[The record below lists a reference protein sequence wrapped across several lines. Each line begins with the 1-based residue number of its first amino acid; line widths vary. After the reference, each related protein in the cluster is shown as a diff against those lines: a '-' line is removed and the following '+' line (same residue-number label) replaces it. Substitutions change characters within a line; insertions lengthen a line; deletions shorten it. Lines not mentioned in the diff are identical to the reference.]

1 MTTEIFKDIIGYE
14 GIYQISN
21 LGNVKRLYKKKPN
34 GIILKPLDNGAGYC
48 QVGLSKNNK
57 SKKHYIHRLLAQ
69 YFIHNP
75 NNFPCIN
82 HINGLKN
89 DNRIDNLEWCTY
101 SDNNHHAIKTR
112 LRVHKKGDDNTQSK
126 KIINI
131 QTGEIYHSALT
142 LSLNIGVSRTTLHSW
157 LNGNRP
163 NKTNYRYL

>member
-1 MTTEIFKDIIGYE
+1 MTTEIYKDIIGYE

-21 LGNVKRLYKKKPN
+21 LGNVKRLYLKNPN
-34 GIILKPLDNGAGYC
+34 GIILKQLDNGAGYC

-57 SKKHYIHRLLAQ
+57 LKKHYIHRLVAQ
-69 YFIHNP
+69 YFIDNP
-75 NNFPCIN
+75 NNLQQVN
-82 HINGLKN
+82 HINGIKK
-89 DNRIDNLEWCTY
+89 DNRIENLEWCTQ
-101 SDNNHHAIKTR
+101 SHNNNHAIKTG

-131 QTGEIYHSALT
+131 QTGKIYHSALT
-142 LSLNIGVSRTTLHSW
+142 LSLNIGVSRATLQSW

>member
-14 GIYQISN
+14 GVYQISN
-21 LGNVKRLYKKKPN
+21 LGNVKRLYKKNPN
-34 GIILKPLDNGAGYC
+34 GIILKQIDNGAGYLK
-48 QVGLSKNNK
+48 VGLSKNNK
-57 SKKHYIHRLLAQ
+57 EKKLYVHRLLAQ
-69 YFIHNP
+69 YFIDNP
-75 NNFPCIN
+75 NNYPCIN
-82 HINGLKN
+82 HINGIKN
-89 DNRIDNLEWCTY
+89 DNRIENLEWCTY
-101 SDNNHHAIKTR
+101 SDNNHHAIKTK

-142 LSLNIGVSRTTLHSW
+142 LALNIGVSRTTLHSW